1 MGAAWI
7 DGYVIDG
14 YVVALLVP
22 LAGAILV
29 SGIDDLLIDA
39 AWLWAWLKELFRPAA
54 SLFPPGPRQLEAAP
68 RRLIAIFVPLWHE
81 DAVIARMLEHNLAS
95 IRYAELH
102 IFVGCYPNDVATQ
115 EAVRSVARRFSNV
128 HLAVCPHDGPT
139 SKADCLNWV
148 YQHMLLSEEEAGIRF
163 EIVVTHDAEDLIH
176 PEELRW
182 INYYAA
188 RYDFVQT
195 PVLPLRTSPF
205 EVTHGVYIDE
215 FAEYHTRDM
224 TVRAA
229 LGGFVPSCGVGTGYR
244 RKALERLAE
253 TSSNHVF
260 EPEALTEDYD
270 NGLRLKRLGCT
281 QAFVPI
287 APHGASDFVA
297 TREFFPRNFRAAPR
311 QRTRWVMGISLQSW
325 QKFGWRG
332 SPAEI
337 YWLWR
342 DRKGLLAN
350 PLSMVANFVFLY
362 GLATNIWSRAPVEA
376 MRLAEITYSLL
387 ALRTAVRMA
396 CVARI
401 YGPWLALG
409 VPVRAVYA
417 NVLNSA
423 ATVEAIRRFT
433 WARLHGRPLKWLK
446 TEHAYPSRSVLL
458 SHKRPLGEILTGGGY
473 VSTGVLNLALKSC
486 PPGTRLGEHLV
497 RNGKLAMRDLYDALS
512 FQQGLPLAQ
521 VEARTVRPQT
531 ARSLPEALLRR
542 WQLIPFRAADGALFL
557 ASPEPPTAE
566 LTTALSQFTK
576 LEPRFHLLPPAEFET
591 LTAALL

>member
-1 MGAAWI
+1 MSFAVF
-7 DGYVIDG
+7 DRSVL
-14 YVVALLVP
+14 ALLLP
-22 LAGAILV
+22 LAAAILL
-29 SGIDDLLIDA
+29 SGIDDLLIDL
-39 AWLWAWLKELFRPAA
+39 AWLWAWMKSLFRPAA
-54 SLFPPGPRQLEAAP
+54 SLFPPGPRQLENAP

-81 DAVIARMLEHNLAS
+81 DAVIARMLEHNLS
-95 IRYAELH
+95 TIRYAEFH
-102 IFVGCYPNDVATQ
+102 IFAGCYPNDSATK
-115 EAVRSVARRFSNV
+115 EAVAGVSRRFTNV

-148 YQHMLLSEEEAGIRF
+148 YQHLLLHEEQNGVRF
-163 EIVVTHDAEDLIH
+163 EVIVTHDAEDIVH

-195 PVLPLRTSPF
+195 PVLPLQTSAF
-205 EVTHGVYIDE
+205 EITHGVYIDE

-224 TVRAA
+224 TVRGA

-244 RKALERLAE
+244 RHALERLAE

-297 TREFFPRNFRAAPR
+297 TREFFPRNFRAALR

-332 SPAEI
+332 SLPEI

-362 GLATNIWSRAPVEA
+362 GLATNVWDRAPAAA
-376 MRLAEITYSLL
+376 MQLAGITFTLL
-387 ALRTAVRMA
+387 TLRTGVRMA

-401 YGPWLALG
+401 YGLPLALG

-423 ATVEAIRRFT
+423 ATVEAIRRFA

-458 SHKRPLGEILTGGGY
+458 SHKRPLGEILTSGGY
-473 VSTGVLNLALKSC
+473 VSSAVLQLALQNC
-486 PPGTRLGEHLV
+486 PPGIRLGEHLIQT
-497 RNGKLAMRDLYDALS
+497 GKLSPRRLYDALS
-512 FQQGLPLAQ
+512 FQQGLPIAQ
-521 VEARTVRPQT
+521 VEPRDVRPQI
-531 ARSLPEALLRR
+531 ARALPEFVARKWKLL
-542 WQLIPFRAADGALFL
+542 PFRATGGALFL

-566 LTTALSQFTK
+566 LTTLLAQFTK
-576 LEPRFHLLPPAEFET
+576 LDLRFHLLPPQEFEA
-591 LTAALL
+591 LSAALL

>member
-1 MGAAWI
+1 MSFALI
-7 DGYVIDG
+7 DRTVL
-14 YVVALLVP
+14 ALLVP
-22 LAGAILV
+22 LATAILL
-29 SGIDDLLIDA
+29 SGLDDLWIDV
-39 AWLWAWLKELFRPAA
+39 AWLWAWLKSLFRPAA
-54 SLFPPGPRQLEAAP
+54 SLFPPGPRQLESAP

-81 DAVIARMLEHNLAS
+81 DGVIARMLEHNLAS

-102 IFVGCYPNDVATQ
+102 IFAGCYPNDAATQ
-115 EAVRSVARRFSNV
+115 EAVRTVTRRFPNV

-148 YQHMLLSEEEAGIRF
+148 YQHMLLHEEEAGIRF
-163 EIVVTHDAEDLIH
+163 EVVVTHDAEDLVH

-195 PVLPLRTSPF
+195 PVLPLPTSPF
-205 EVTHGVYIDE
+205 ELTHGVYIDE

-253 TSSNHVF
+253 VSSNHVF

-297 TREFFPRNFRAAPR
+297 TREFFPRNFRAALR

-332 SPAEI
+332 SPAEV

-342 DRKGLLAN
+342 DRKELLAN
-350 PLSMVANFVFLY
+350 PLSMLANFVFLY
-362 GLATNIWSRAPVEA
+362 GLATNIWSRAPIEA
-376 MRLAEITYSLL
+376 MRLAEVTFALL

-401 YGPWLALG
+401 YGPLLALG
-409 VPVRAVYA
+409 VPIRAVYA
-417 NVLNSA
+417 NILNSA
-423 ATVEAIRRFT
+423 ATVEAIRRFG

-446 TEHAYPSRSVLL
+446 TEHAYPTRSVLL
-458 SHKRPLGEILTGGGY
+458 SHKRPLGEILVARGN
-473 VSTGVLNLALKSC
+473 VSSAVLDLALKSC

-497 RNGKLAMRDLYDALS
+497 SLGRLAMRDLYEALG
-512 FQQGLPLAQ
+512 FQQGLPVADIKAS
-521 VEARTVRPQT
+521 EVRPQT
-531 ARSLPEALLRR
+531 ARSLPEHVMRR
-542 WQLIPFRAADGALFL
+542 WKLLPFRAADGALFVG
-557 ASPEPPTAE
+557 SPEPPTAE
-566 LTTALSQFTK
+566 LTTLLTQFTK
-576 LEPRFHLLPPAEFET
+576 LDLRFHLLPPAEFES
-591 LTAALL
+591 LSAALL